1 MHTIQSLAALVVEK
15 KRVAF
20 SFFDESANGER
31 SAVSIREA
39 DDWDRIDSEAEGSTE
54 ADGYEFYVV
63 GYLRSGEVPFDTE
76 LSFKNKYEAGH
87 LVVCECIHLTGG
99 GSELA

>member
-31 SAVSIREA
+31 NSVSIREG
-39 DDWDRIDSEAEGSTE
+39 DDWDRADSEAE
-54 ADGYEFYVV
+54 ADGDEFYVV
-63 GYLRSGEVPFDTE
+63 GYLRSGEVPFNTE